1 MTETPESSTAW
12 RIAALTTRGAC
23 SALESQ
29 FVIDR
34 ALVEEAI
41 GVGFLEVHL
50 ADLDAGNVRGDS
62 QDGCARAL
70 GVIEAIDEVE
80 VSRAA

>member
-1 MTETPESSTAW
+1 MAD
-12 RIAALTTRGAC
+12 RGVDDAGC
-23 SALESQ
+23 LLGAGDQ